1 MALIVGT
8 NSYISLVDAQ
18 TYAAQ
23 NGLTLGA
30 NDAATETL
38 LLQAA
43 TAMDRIYGN
52 RYLGQK
58 ETDTQTLGWPR
69 IVTNVSYPHYAGEW
83 SYVTVD
89 SFGNPRDF
97 SGLQPE
103 TGYAQVELA
112 ALQQAGTDPYV
123 QPNPAVKKIKE
134 KVSSLEQDREFA
146 NAQGYQA
153 DPIYKVTLVLLPLLR
168 ASTGSI
174 PITRGA

>member
-38 LLQAA
+38 LLQAT

-58 ETDTQTLGWPR
+58 QTEGQPLGWPR
-69 IVTNVSYPHYAGEW
+69 LVSNYQNPHYEGEW

-89 SFGNPRDF
+89 SDGNPRDF

-103 TGYAQVELA
+103 TAWAQVELA
-112 ALQQAGTDPYV
+112 ALQQAGTDPYA
-123 QPNPAVKKIKE
+123 QPNPTLKRLKQ
-134 KVSSLEQDREFA
+134 KVSSLEEDKEFA
-146 NAQGYQA
+146 NAQGFQV
-153 DPIYKVTLVLLPLLR
+153 DPLYRVTLVLRPLLR
-168 ASTGSI
+168 VSTGSI